1 MSEEKSALAAS
12 DRGTAVSTRV
22 NDRRSLSWTRFRKDT
37 AYRRPLAGWFTTALL
52 SVVIL
57 AGLVAF
63 SPVVGAISRP
73 AASARWSTMP
83 TPDYSQVLSNKLN
96 NVACISA
103 TFCVAVGEY
112 TTRAGVAQNLIL
124 TWNGSTWSANS
135 SASLSTSA
143 SQENIINGVSCVSS
157 TFCVAVGFFDT
168 SAKSYLY
175 QNLILTWNGS
185 TWSLD
190 SAASLSTSA
199 SQLNV
204 LGGVSCASSSFCVA
218 NGVYYNGT
226 TYQNLIL
233 TWNGSTWSLDSAASL
248 SPGTSV
254 PTFAGGISC
263 ATLRFCVANGIYYNG
278 TTYQTLI
285 LTWNGSAWSLDTA
298 SSLSPGTS
306 VTTYAGGIS
315 CATSHFCVAT
325 GTYYKQG
332 TGTADQNLLL
342 TWNGSTWS
350 LDTASSL
357 SSSTSQP
364 NILRGVSCASAISCV
379 ATGFYNNGT
388 TLQGLVLIWNGST
401 WSLDDAASLSATGS
415 NPSMPR
421 EVSCASSSFCVV
433 GGHYSNGTLNQNLIL
448 TWNGKTWSL
457 DSASALSVVA
467 PQDNQL
473 TGVSCTSSS
482 FCVATGYY
490 SNGTVDQN
498 LLLTWNG
505 STWTLDSASSLS
517 TSATQHNQLTGVSC
531 TSPAF
536 CVAGGYYNN
545 GTVDQ
550 NLLLTW
556 NGSTWSLDSASSLST
571 SATQPNQLAGISC
584 ASSTSCVAV
593 GTFMNASKVDQTLVE
608 AFNGFTWHL
617 AASPDTSATQPN
629 QLAGVSC
636 ASSTSCVAV
645 GTFVNASKVD

>member
-12 DRGTAVSTRV
+12 DRGTVSTRV
-22 NDRRSLSWTRFRKDT
+22 NDRRPLSWTRFRNDT
-37 AYRRPLAGWFTTALL
+37 AYRRPFAWWFTTALL

-57 AGLVAF
+57 TGLVAS

-96 NVACISA
+96 NVSCVSA
-103 TFCVAVGEY
+103 TYCVAVGEY
-112 TTRAGVAQNLIL
+112 TTTAGVAQNLIL

-135 SASLSTSA
+135 AASLSTSA
-143 SQENIINGVSCVSS
+143 SQPNFLNGVSCVSS
-157 TFCVAVGFFDT
+157 SFCVAVGSLDT

-190 SAASLSTSA
+190 SAPSLSTSA
-199 SQLNV
+199 SQPNT
-204 LGGVSCASSSFCVA
+204 LGGVSCVSSSFCVA
-218 NGVYYNGT
+218 AGSYYNGT
-226 TYQNLIL
+226 AYQNMVL

-248 SPGTSV
+248 STSS
-254 PTFAGGISC
+254 TQSNALADISC
-263 ATLRFCVANGIYYNG
+263 VFSSFCVATGIYYNG
-278 TTYQTLI
+278 TADQNLI
-285 LTWNGSAWSLDTA
+285 LTWNGSAWSLDSA
-298 SSLSPGTS
+298 ASLSTETS
-306 VTTYAGGIS
+306 VINISTGIS
-315 CATSHFCVAT
+315 CTSVSFCVAT
-325 GTYYKQG
+325 GTFFA
-332 TGTADQNLLL
+332 TPAIQNFII

-364 NILRGVSCASAISCV
+364 NILRGVSCVSAISCV

-388 TLQGLVLIWNGST
+388 TLQGLVLTWNGST

-415 NPSMPR
+415 HPSMPSG
-421 EVSCASSSFCVV
+421 VSCTSSSSCVV
-433 GGHYSNGTLNQNLIL
+433 AGHYSNGTLDQNLVL

-473 TGVSCTSSS
+473 TSVSCTSSS

-490 SNGTVDQN
+490 S
-498 LLLTWNG
+498 
-505 STWTLDSASSLS
+505 
-517 TSATQHNQLTGVSC
+517 
-531 TSPAF
+531 
-536 CVAGGYYNN
+536 N

-571 SATQPNQLAGISC
+571 SATQPNQLAGVSC

-593 GTFMNASKVDQTLVE
+593 GTFVNASKVDQTLVE
-608 AFNGFTWHL
+608 TFNGFTWHL

-636 ASSTSCVAV
+636 ASIFYCSAAGNYSNGFVRQTLVV
-645 GTFVNASKVD
+645 VNAPLSTNGYWFVAADGGIFSFGNAKFYGSMGGRHLNAPIVGMGHATGM